1 MSLQTSTQNSS
12 TRRPALR
19 MAALATA
26 LMALAGG
33 FATVSLADLPVGSAA
48 SVGQKGAPYCKNPEQ
63 IERMR
68 EHRAA
73 FVQRELDTMANR
85 LQITASQQAV
95 WDEYKKVRM
104 DMMPK
109 NFKRPGP
116 DMNAA
121 QLAEF
126 RAERAEFMA
135 KKMARLSKATS
146 ELRLAL
152 APNQQQVLD
161 EMARQHRHKHFGAHG
176 QKPGMQ
182 QGPGGIGRPMGGPI
196 QP

>member
-1 MSLQTSTQNSS
+1 MSLQTSNEIIS

-26 LMALAGG
+26 LMTLAGG
-33 FATVSLADLPVGSAA
+33 FATISMAETPVGSAA
-48 SVGQKGAPYCKNPEQ
+48 PVGQKMAPDCNNP
-63 IERMR
+63 
-68 EHRAA
+68 A
-73 FVQRELDTMANR
+73 QRENMRVQMAARMKENLDSMANR

-109 NFKRPGP
+109 HFKRPGP

-126 RAERAEFMA
+126 RAERAELMA

-146 ELRLAL
+146 ELRAAL

-161 EMARQHRHKHFGAHG
+161 EMARQHQHKHFGAHG

-182 QGPGGIGRPMGGPI
+182 QGPGGAGRPMGAPI

>member
-1 MSLQTSTQNSS
+1 MSFQTSTQTIS

-19 MAALATA
+19 MTALATA
-26 LMALAGG
+26 LITLAGG
-33 FATVSLADLPVGSAA
+33 FVTVSMADSPGGSASPSDQNA
-48 SVGQKGAPYCKNPEQ
+48 APNCKNPEQ

-68 EHRAA
+68 AHRAA

-109 NFKRPGP
+109 HFKRPGP

-121 QLAEF
+121 QLAQF
-126 RAERAEFMA
+126 RAERVEFMA

-146 ELRLAL
+146 ELRAAL

-182 QGPGGIGRPMGGPI
+182 QGPGGAGRPMGGPI

>member
-1 MSLQTSTQNSS
+1 MSLQTSNEINS

-26 LMALAGG
+26 LMTLAGG
-33 FATVSLADLPVGSAA
+33 FATISMAETSVSSAA
-48 SVGQKGAPYCKNPEQ
+48 PVGQKMAPDCNNP
-63 IERMR
+63 
-68 EHRAA
+68 A
-73 FVQRELDTMANR
+73 QRENMRVQMAARMKKNLDSMANR

-104 DMMPK
+104 EMMPK
-109 NFKRPGP
+109 HFKRPGP

-121 QLAEF
+121 QLAQF
-126 RAERAEFMA
+126 RAERAELMA
-135 KKMARLSKATS
+135 KNMARLSKATS
-146 ELRLAL
+146 DLRAAL

-161 EMARQHRHKHFGAHG
+161 EMVRHQHKHFGAHG

-182 QGPGGIGRPMGGPI
+182 QGPGGAGRSMGGPI